1 MEHLDAVL
9 VVGPGEAGDDLV
21 RDMIEVVFSM
31 CACLCDRGGARNRT
45 LSAVTAAENADVDAA
60 A

>member
-1 MEHLDAVL
+1 VEHLDAVL

-31 CACLCDRGGARNRT
+31 CACLYGRGGARNRAWR
-45 LSAVTAAENADVDAA
+45 AVTAMENADVDAA